1 MNKFVQFLQN
11 YKIFCTL
18 SLTIS
23 NEPQN
28 ISLKVSHKPFL
39 SGNSWCQVRLQS
51 LITTTSL
58 RISHYCCDG
67 NCSKYVILHLCK
79 RSTTASAEQ
88 WLCIGFTYTLLSACA
103 EKSEFRVAIQI
114 SSFTGQNQKPSYTL
128 IKHTCVT
135 AVPRISFIICS

>member
-28 ISLKVSHKPFL
+28 ISLGVSHKPFL

-88 WLCIGFTYTLLSACA
+88 WLCIGFTYLCSFQPVQKNLNSALQFRLVLSQV
-103 EKSEFRVAIQI
+103 KTRS
-114 SSFTGQNQKPSYTL
+114 L
-128 IKHTCVT
+128 HT
-135 AVPRISFIICS
+135 PL